1 MAYICNMAENFLYHI
16 LAQELGSNPV
26 LTREDLLNFF
36 RQYEPELNEATFAWR
51 VFDLKKRNIISDLK
65 KGIYTLNS
73 KSTFTP
79 PVSEEMKSISKL
91 VIQRYDQH
99 FFTIWDTIWLNDLTE
114 LQATTSQVILEIE
127 KSSMDSIF
135 FALKDEGFAEVFI
148 KPDES
153 IMERYISEAKH
164 PVIIKPFLSR
174 SPAQL
179 IDDVKV
185 PALEKILV
193 DLYCDEQVYFAYQ
206 GHQLEIIYRNA
217 TSRYALNFSKLLTY
231 AKRRSREDEIKSLLM
246 KVLEKDLKEI
256 IQ

>member
-1 MAYICNMAENFLYHI
+1 
-16 LAQELGSNPV
+16 
-26 LTREDLLNFF
+26 
-36 RQYEPELNEATFAWR
+36 
-51 VFDLKKRNIISDLK
+51 
-65 KGIYTLNS
+65 
-73 KSTFTP
+73 
-79 PVSEEMKSISKL
+79 
-91 VIQRYDQH
+91 
-99 FFTIWDTIWLNDLTE
+99 
-114 LQATTSQVILEIE
+114 
-127 KSSMDSIF
+127 
-135 FALKDEGFAEVFI
+135 
-148 KPDES
+148 
-153 IMERYISEAKH
+153 MERYIFEAKH

-217 TSRYALNFSKLLTY
+217 IYRYALNFSKLLTY

>member
-1 MAYICNMAENFLYHI
+1 MAYICIMSENELYHT
-16 LAQELGSNPV
+16 LAQELGSYPV
-26 LTREDLLNFF
+26 LTRKDLLNFF
-36 RQYEPELNEATFAWR
+36 RQREPGLKESTFAWR
-51 VFDLKKRNIISDLK
+51 VFDLKRRNIITDLK

-73 KSTFTP
+73 KSPFTP
-79 PVSEEMKSISKL
+79 QLSVEIKSISRL
-91 VIQRYDQH
+91 VTQQYDAH
-99 FFTIWDTIWLNDLTE
+99 FYTIWDTSWLNDLTE
-114 LQATTSQVILEIE
+114 LQATASLVILEIE
-127 KSSMDSIF
+127 KGFMDSVF
-135 FALKDEGFAEVFI
+135 FALKDEGFPEVFI

-164 PVIIKPFLSR
+164 PIIIKPFLSR

-179 IDDVKV
+179 IDDIKV

-217 TSRYALNFSKLLTY
+217 ASRYTLNFSKLLTY
-231 AKRRSREDEIKSLLM
+231 AKRRSREDEIKALLM

>member
-1 MAYICNMAENFLYHI
+1 MAYISCMAENFLYNK
-16 LAQELGSNPV
+16 LVQEFRANPV

-36 RQYEPELNEATFAWR
+36 RQYEPELNEATLTWR
-51 VFDLKKRNIISDLK
+51 IFDLRKRNILSDLK
-65 KGIYTLNS
+65 KGVYTLNS
-73 KSTFTP
+73 KSAFIP
-79 PVSEEMKSISKL
+79 RLSEEMKSICKL
-91 VIQRYDQH
+91 VTGQYDPH
-99 FFTIWDTIWLNDLTE
+99 FYIIWDTFWLNDLTE
-114 LQATTSQVILEIE
+114 LQATASQVILEIE
-127 KSSMDSIF
+127 KGFMDSVF

-153 IMERYISEAKH
+153 IMERYISEAKY
-164 PVIIKPFLSR
+164 PIIIKPFLSR
-174 SPAQL
+174 SPVQL
-179 IDDVKV
+179 IEGVKV

-193 DLYCDEQVYFAYQ
+193 DLYCDRQVYFAFQ

-231 AKRRSREDEIKSLLM
+231 AKRRSREDEIKALLM